1 MPNLNRDENTQFK
14 LEVLWHIRRIVENT
28 NSNFQNPVFFSTLI
42 IYFHVDWYAITL
54 FMIWH

>member
-1 MPNLNRDENTQFK
+1 MPNLNRDENTHSNLKFYGISEELLKILIQTFK
-14 LEVLWHIRRIVENT
+14 T
-28 NSNFQNPVFFSTLI
+28 PFFFSTLI